1 MPDIQLHVNGKVY
14 GGWKEARVT
23 RSIDAVSGKFDLSVT
38 DRWEA
43 DSQPWQIFPGDEC
56 VIKIDGET
64 LITGYVD
71 QASPEYDANGHGIN
85 ISGRDKTCDL
95 VDCSA
100 VVKSYELRGLR
111 LEEIAAALAK
121 PFGIKVRAE
130 ASTGAKFDTF
140 AIQPGE
146 SCWEAIERAARQR
159 FMVVTTNGAGDLVIA
174 SIGDSRA
181 ADALVEGKNIKR
193 AAATYDYTERFSEYI
208 VKGQAPA
215 KNDGSEPPKIAVQ
228 SKAIDPAITRYRP
241 KVLTSETQATD
252 GSAQDRAELE
262 ASTRAGKSTKISA
275 TVVGWKMS
283 NGQLWPLNVLV
294 NLRSPMLVADDV
306 DLLIS
311 QLSFVIS
318 ESEGIVT
325 EMSLVKPGTY
335 LLGRD
340 KGKKPKKKKGSGGK
354 MPPIDWE
361 LKGY

>member
-1 MPDIQLHVNGKVY
+1 MLDIQLHVNGKIY

-23 RSIDAVSGKFDLSVT
+23 RSIDAVAGKFDLSVT
-38 DRWEA
+38 DRWEVNG
-43 DSQPWQIFPGDEC
+43 QPWQIFPGDEC

-71 QASPEYDANGHGIN
+71 EASPEYDADFHGIR

-100 VVKSYELRGLR
+100 VVKAYELRGLR

-121 PFGIKVRAE
+121 PFGIKVKTQAD
-130 ASTGAKFDTF
+130 TGEKFDSF

-159 FMVVTTNGAGDLVIA
+159 FMLVTTNGEGDLVIA
-174 SIGDSRA
+174 GIGDSRA
-181 ADALVEGKNIKR
+181 ADALIEGANIKR
-193 AAATYDYTERFSEYI
+193 AAATYDYSQRYSEYI

-215 KNDGSEPPKIAVQ
+215 KNDGEEPPKVAVQ
-228 SKAIDPAITRYRP
+228 SKAADPAITRYRP
-241 KVLTSETQATD
+241 KILTSETQASG
-252 GSAQDRAELE
+252 GSAKDRAELE
-262 ASTRAGKSTKISA
+262 ASTRAGKSTRISA

-283 NGQLWPLNVLV
+283 NGELWPLNVLV

-311 QLSFVIS
+311 QLTFVVS
-318 ESEGIVT
+318 DSEGIIT
-325 EMSLVKPGTY
+325 DMELVKPGTY

-340 KGKKPKKKKGSGGK
+340 KGKKKKGKKGGK

-361 LKGY
+361 LEGY